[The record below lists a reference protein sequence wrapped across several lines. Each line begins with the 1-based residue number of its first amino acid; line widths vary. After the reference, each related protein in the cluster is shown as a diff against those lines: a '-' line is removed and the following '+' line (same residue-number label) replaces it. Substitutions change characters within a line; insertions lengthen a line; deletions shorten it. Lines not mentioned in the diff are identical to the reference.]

1 MPNRNRSFQI
11 NPIRRR
17 ICAADETLNYAFD
30 HLQTH
35 FPPIHDFM
43 ARLYSTAGAD
53 YTAECDKALCAGL
66 NAYAQMLLDGE
77 TAHWP
82 YQRLIRFMQGVHQ
95 QLQVE
100 LPILCCVDYVTT
112 GTLPGMGMGI
122 GIEPSLIPLSLQ
134 NVILEFTHGKISND
148 HQYPL
153 ALAPRR

>member
-1 MPNRNRSFQI
+1 MPNRNRGFQI
-11 NPIRRR
+11 NPIRHRL
-17 ICAADETLNYAFD
+17 CASDETLNYAFE

-35 FPPIHDFM
+35 FPPVHDFI

-53 YTAECDKALCAGL
+53 YIAECDKALSAGL

-82 YQRLIRFMQGVHQ
+82 YQRLIRFMQGVHG
-95 QLQVE
+95 QLQIE

-112 GTLPGMGMGI
+112 GTLPGV

-148 HQYPL
+148 HQYPV
-153 ALAPRR
+153 ALAPSR